1 MNPIEELSPK
11 GVWRNFYALTQI
23 PRPSGHTEQVAD
35 YLVDFAKKNGAEAYI
50 DEIGNVIMKKDATA
64 GYEDLETTVI
74 QAHMDIVPQ
83 KTKESKH
90 NFETDPLDVYI
101 DGEWVT
107 ARDTTLGSDDGIGV
121 AAAMAIIED
130 DNIPHGPIEVL
141 ITKDEETG
149 LVGAFGLKAGELK
162 GKYLLNLD
170 SETEGEITIGCAG
183 GMDIICTMEYQEM
196 DVEPDNMLCYTIAI
210 KGLKGGHSGIEINE
224 GRANANKLM
233 ARTLFATVNTRT
245 AWLCS
250 WQGGN
255 MRNAIPRE
263 CEATV
268 LVPAAMKD
276 EFLAMIEKCK
286 ATFTEE
292 YKDIETQGIQF
303 FVTQNEQI
311 PSKAIPED
319 VQENIIN
326 AVMAA
331 HDGVLRY
338 TPSLPDLVETSSNLA
353 IINVADGKAEVEI
366 LARSSQDS
374 MKQYLCNS
382 HIACFSMAGMKVS
395 LEGGYSGWQPNPSS
409 KLVAMMADIYEKMY
423 GNRPIIGA
431 CHAGLECG
439 IIGVNYPDMDM
450 ASFGPTLV
458 SPHTPSEACNIP
470 SVQKFYDYLL
480 EILKNIPKK

>member
-23 PRPSGHTEQVAD
+23 PRPSGHTEQVAN

-50 DEIGNVIMKKDATA
+50 DEIGNVIIKKGATA
-64 GYEDLETTVI
+64 GYEDRETTVI

-90 NFETDPLDVYI
+90 NFVTDPLDVYI
-101 DGEWVT
+101 DGDWVT

-121 AAAMAIIED
+121 AAAMAILED
-130 DNIPHGPIEVL
+130 DSIPHGPIEVL
-141 ITKDEETG
+141 ITRDEETG
-149 LVGAFGLKAGELK
+149 LIGAFGLKAGELD

-183 GMDIICTMEYQEM
+183 GMDVICTMEYQEM
-196 DVEPDNMLCYTIAI
+196 NVEPENMLCYNIAI

-233 ARTLFATVNTRT
+233 ARVLFATVNTQT

-268 LVPAAMKD
+268 LVPVTMKD

-303 FVTQNEQI
+303 IVTQSEQL
-311 PSKAIPED
+311 PSKAIPQD

-338 TPSLPDLVETSSNLA
+338 TPSLPELVETSSNLA
-353 IINVADGKAEVEI
+353 IINVADGKAKVEI

-382 HIACFSMAGMKVS
+382 HIACFSMVGMKVS
-395 LEGGYSGWQPNPSS
+395 LEGGYSGWQPNPKSE
-409 KLVAMMADIYEKMY
+409 LVAMMSGIYEKMY
-423 GNRPIIGA
+423 GNKPIVGA